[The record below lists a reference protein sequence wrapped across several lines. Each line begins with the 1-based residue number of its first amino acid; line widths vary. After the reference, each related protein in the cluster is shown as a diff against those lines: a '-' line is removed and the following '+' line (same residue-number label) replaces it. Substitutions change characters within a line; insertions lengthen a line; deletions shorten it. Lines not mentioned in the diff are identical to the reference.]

1 MLFLICC
8 ASALSVTAESVK
20 GVETTG
26 AGCFEQLSGVD
37 GWGRWTNLAAYR
49 GFFPSVVVHDRLSGS
64 PGFGSFVLDEFRKAI
79 GPHVPAPRGQLACGQ
94 LTVFG
99 PIVLTAEDLELLEVS
114 TERAGIR
121 DLLAEYSHWSP
132 DRMLP
137 FSAYLAEIS
146 ASGRVLANRALAATS
161 MDVLTRSMQR
171 LFEKSPR
178 NGDGDGP
185 AAAP

>member
-1 MLFLICC
+1 M
-8 ASALSVTAESVK
+8 
-20 GVETTG
+20 G
-26 AGCFEQLSGVD
+26 
-37 GWGRWTNLAAYR
+37 
-49 GFFPSVVVHDRLSGS
+49 
-64 PGFGSFVLDEFRKAI
+64 
-79 GPHVPAPRGQLACGQ
+79 
-94 LTVFG
+94 
-99 PIVLTAEDLELLEVS
+99 
-114 TERAGIR
+114 TERLIWARTGHGF
-121 DLLAEYSHWSP
+121 LGWSP

-178 NGDGDGP
+178 NGDGDGT